1 MADVGMVI
9 LLWVSLTKI
18 THDTILYVSEC
29 LRKAYADPS
38 ADSPKSQDADPF
50 ADSPK
55 EGPKDD
61 PTGTNPNL
69 FDQFEIKGMGPL
81 INNHIV
87 LMLGVMLV
95 WVLVRGNKVIPKR
108 WQAAMESVYNHFGGL
123 VKDNSGAKYF
133 PFVLTLFIFIVSLNV
148 LGLFP
153 YVFTVTAHVVVT
165 LGLSCSIIMGVTK
178 GGLWKFKWNF
188 FSILMP
194 AGAPLVLTPLL
205 ALIETVS
212 YVSRVIS
219 LGVRLAANLSAGHLL
234 FAILAGFC
242 FNMSSFLFV
251 FPVFIMVFISL
262 LESAVAVIQAYVF
275 SLLTS
280 IYLADTLVL
289 H

>member
-1 MADVGMVI
+1 MRGIVVAGSIVGVSVI
-9 LLWVSLTKI
+9 ASGRGGSSGPGVS
-18 THDTILYVSEC
+18 VSDG
-29 LRKAYADPS
+29 A
-38 ADSPKSQDADPF
+38 
-50 ADSPK
+50 
-55 EGPKDD
+55 
-61 PTGTNPNL
+61 NL
-69 FDQFEIKGMGPL
+69 FDQFELNNIGPL
-81 INNHIV
+81 INSNVVLILGLIITIV
-87 LMLGVMLV
+87 LLK
-95 WVLVRGNKVIPKR
+95 GNKIIPKR
-108 WQAAMESVYNHFGGL
+108 WQAAMESIYNHFGGL
-123 VKDNSGAKYF
+123 VKDNSGEKYF
-133 PFVLTLFIFIVSLNV
+133 PFVLTLFIFIVCLNI

-188 FSILMP
+188 LSILMP

-212 YVSRVIS
+212 YMSRVIS

-242 FNMSSFLFV
+242 FNMTSFIII
-251 FPVFIMVFISL
+251 FPVLIMVFISL

-280 IYLADTLVL
+280 IYLTDTQVL